1 MFCIISI
8 RLRDTPSFLVYL
20 LQKDTISLLKQKVV
34 RVMISKIDEIKKEV
48 AKVVVGQEKMI
59 DSLLIALMCEGHIL
73 IEGVPGLAKTT
84 TVNALSKA
92 LGLNFKRVQFTPDL
106 LPSDI
111 LGAEIYDPQSNQF
124 KIKKGPIFTN
134 LLLADEINRA
144 PAKVQSALLE
154 VMQEKQVTLGDT
166 TFKLDPPFFV
176 MATQNP
182 VEQEGVYQLPE
193 AQLDRFML
201 KLIVDYNTKTEE
213 LEIARRISSGKFQ
226 EISAVLSHDD
236 LEKLKQQ
243 IKEVHVD
250 TEVEEYMIELVSA
263 TRNPS
268 DYGLEDVKDFIQ
280 FGASPRVSIDMF
292 KAVKAMAFMRGK
304 DFVTPVDVA
313 YIAKEIM
320 RHRIVLTYEAEAE
333 GITTD
338 EIIQKVLET
347 VAIP

>member
-1 MFCIISI
+1 
-8 RLRDTPSFLVYL
+8 
-20 LQKDTISLLKQKVV
+20 
-34 RVMISKIDEIKKEV
+34 MISKIQTIKKEV
-48 AKVVVGQEKMI
+48 SKVVVGQDKMI
-59 DSLLIALMCEGHIL
+59 DGLLIALLCEGHIL

-84 TVNALSKA
+84 TVNALAKS
-92 LGLNFKRVQFTPDL
+92 LGLNFKRAQFTPDL

-111 LGAEIYDPQSNQF
+111 LGAEIYDPQNNSF

-201 KLIVDYNTKTEE
+201 KLVVDYNTKAEE
-213 LEIARRISSGKFQ
+213 LEIARRISSGKFE
-226 EISAVLSHDD
+226 EIESVITHDE
-236 LEKLKQQ
+236 LIELKKV
-243 IKEVHVD
+243 IKDIHID
-250 TEVEEYMIELVSA
+250 AEVEEYIIELVNA

-268 DYGLEDVKDFIQ
+268 DYKLDELKDFIQ

-292 KAVKAMAFMRGK
+292 KAVKAMAFLRGK

-347 VAIP
+347 VQIP

>member
-1 MFCIISI
+1 MSK
-8 RLRDTPSFLVYL
+8 L
-20 LQKDTISLLKQKVV
+20 L
-34 RVMISKIDEIKKEV
+34 EIKKEV
-48 AKVVVGQEKMI
+48 SKVVVGQEKMI
-59 DSLLIALMCEGHIL
+59 DSLLIALLCEGHIL

-84 TVNALSKA
+84 TVNALAKS
-92 LGLNFKRVQFTPDL
+92 LGLDFKRAQFTPDL

-111 LGAEIYDPQSNQF
+111 LGAEIYDPQNNAF

-154 VMQEKQVTLGDT
+154 VMQEKQVTLGDES
-166 TFKLDPPFFV
+166 FKLEPPFFV

-201 KLIVDYNTKTEE
+201 KLVVNYNTKDEE
-213 LEIARRISSGKFQ
+213 LEIARRISSGNF
-226 EISAVLSHDD
+226 EDIEAVVSKEDID
-236 LEKLKQQ
+236 ELKKQ
-243 IKEVHVD
+243 IKDVHVD
-250 TEVEEYMIELVSA
+250 PEVEEYMIELVNA
-263 TRNPS
+263 TRNPEQ
-268 DYGLEDVKDFIQ
+268 YGLDELKDFIQ

-292 KAVKAMAFMRGK
+292 KAVKAMAFMRDK

-313 YIAKEIM
+313 YIAKELM

-347 VAIP
+347 VKIP

>member
-1 MFCIISI
+1 
-8 RLRDTPSFLVYL
+8 
-20 LQKDTISLLKQKVV
+20 
-34 RVMISKIDEIKKEV
+34 MISKIEALKKEV

-59 DSLLIALMCEGHIL
+59 DSLLIAFLCDGHIL

-84 TVNALSKA
+84 TVNALAKS
-92 LGLNFKRVQFTPDL
+92 LGLNFKRAQFTPDL
-106 LPSDI
+106 LPADI
-111 LGAEIYDPQSNQF
+111 LGAEIYDPQNNLF

-166 TFKLDPPFFV
+166 TFKIEPPFFV

-201 KLIVDYNTKTEE
+201 KLVVDYNSKDEE
-213 LEIARRISSGKFQ
+213 LQIARRISSGEFE
-226 EISAVLSHDD
+226 EIKPVLNID
-236 LEKLKQQ
+236 EIYE
-243 IKEVHVD
+243 IKKAIKAIHVD
-250 TEVEEYMIELVSA
+250 AEVEEYMITLVDA
-263 TRNPS
+263 TRNPQN
-268 DYGLEDVKDFIQ
+268 YGLDSIKEYIQ

-292 KAVKAMAFMRGK
+292 KTVKAMAFMRGK

-313 YIAKEIM
+313 YIVKELM

>member
-1 MFCIISI
+1 
-8 RLRDTPSFLVYL
+8 
-20 LQKDTISLLKQKVV
+20 
-34 RVMISKIDEIKKEV
+34 MISKIQAIKKEV
-48 AKVVVGQEKMI
+48 SKVVVGQEKMI
-59 DSLLIALMCEGHIL
+59 DGLLISLLCEGHVL

-92 LGLNFKRVQFTPDL
+92 LGLDFKRAQFTPDL

-111 LGAEIYDPQSNQF
+111 LGAEIYDPQNNQF

-154 VMQEKQVTLGDT
+154 VMQEKQVTIGDT
-166 TFKLDPPFFV
+166 TFKIDLPFFV

-201 KLIVDYNTKTEE
+201 KLVVGYNTKKEE
-213 LEIARRISSGKFQ
+213 LEIAKRISSGNFETINPVLNKD
-226 EISAVLSHDD
+226 ELEELKKAV
-236 LEKLKQQ
+236 QN
-243 IKEVHVD
+243 VHVD
-250 TEVEEYMIELVSA
+250 EEVQEYMIELVNA
-263 TRNPS
+263 TRHPEE
-268 DYGLEDVKDFIQ
+268 YGLDDIKEYIQ

-292 KAVKAMAFMRGK
+292 KAVKAMAFMRAK

-313 YIAKEIM
+313 YIVKELM

-333 GITTD
+333 GITSD
-338 EIIQKVLET
+338 EIIQKVLEA

>member
-1 MFCIISI
+1 
-8 RLRDTPSFLVYL
+8 
-20 LQKDTISLLKQKVV
+20 
-34 RVMISKIDEIKKEV
+34 MINKIEAIKKEV

-59 DSLLIALMCEGHIL
+59 DGLLISLLCEGHVL

-92 LGLNFKRVQFTPDL
+92 LGLNFKRAQFTPDL
-106 LPSDI
+106 LPADI
-111 LGAEIYDPQSNQF
+111 LGAEIYDPQNNSF

-166 TFKLDPPFFV
+166 TFKIDLPFFV

-201 KLIVDYNTKTEE
+201 KLVVDYNTKSEE
-213 LEIARRISSGKFQ
+213 LEIARRISSGNFETIKPVVTAQ
-226 EISAVLSHDD
+226 DLVELKEAIKAVHIDS
-236 LEKLKQQ
+236 
-243 IKEVHVD
+243 
-250 TEVEEYMIELVSA
+250 EVEEYMIELVNA
-263 TRNPS
+263 TRNPK
-268 DYGLEDVKDFIQ
+268 DYGLGELKDMIQ

-313 YIAKEIM
+313 FIAKGLM
-320 RHRIVLTYEAEAE
+320 RHRIVLSYEAEAE

-338 EIIQKVLET
+338 EIIQKVLEA
-347 VAIP
+347 VKIP

>member
-1 MFCIISI
+1 
-8 RLRDTPSFLVYL
+8 
-20 LQKDTISLLKQKVV
+20 
-34 RVMISKIDEIKKEV
+34 MISKIQSIKTEV
-48 AKVVVGQEKMI
+48 SKVVVGQEKMI
-59 DSLLIALMCEGHIL
+59 DSLLIALLCEGHIL

-84 TVNALSKA
+84 TVNALAKS
-92 LGLNFKRVQFTPDL
+92 LGLSFKRAQFTPDL

-111 LGAEIYDPQSNQF
+111 LGAEIYDPQNNSF

-201 KLIVDYNTKTEE
+201 KLVVDYNTKTEE
-213 LEIARRISSGKFQ
+213 LAIARRISSGSFE
-226 EISAVLSHDD
+226 EINAVLTHED
-236 LEKLKQQ
+236 LVELKRA

-250 TEVEEYMIELVSA
+250 AEVEEYMIELVNA
-263 TRNPS
+263 TRHP
-268 DYGLEDVKDFIQ
+268 DEYGLDELKDFIQ

-292 KAVKAMAFMRGK
+292 KAVKAMAFLRGK
-304 DFVTPVDVA
+304 DFVTPVDIA

-338 EIIQKVLET
+338 EIIQRVLET
-347 VAIP
+347 VQIP

>member
-1 MFCIISI
+1 
-8 RLRDTPSFLVYL
+8 
-20 LQKDTISLLKQKVV
+20 
-34 RVMISKIDEIKKEV
+34 MISKIELIKKEV
-48 AKVVVGQEKMI
+48 GKVVVGQERMI
-59 DSLLIALMCEGHIL
+59 DSLLIALLCEGHIL

-84 TVNALSKA
+84 TVNALAKS
-92 LGLNFKRVQFTPDL
+92 LGLDFKRAQFTPDL

-111 LGAEIYDPQSNQF
+111 LGAEIYDPKNNSF

-134 LLLADEINRA
+134 LLLADEINRS

-166 TFKLDPPFFV
+166 TFKLSPPFFV

-201 KLIVDYNTKTEE
+201 KLIVNYNTKAEE
-213 LEIARRISSGKFQ
+213 LEIARRVSSGNF
-226 EISAVLSHDD
+226 EAIEAVVTNDD
-236 LEKLKQQ
+236 LNEIKQA
-243 IKEVHVD
+243 IKNVHVD
-250 TEVEEYMIELVSA
+250 EEVQVYMIDLVNA

-268 DYGLEDVKDFIQ
+268 DYGLESIKDYIQ

-313 YIAKEIM
+313 FIAKELM

-333 GITTD
+333 GVTTD
-338 EIIQKVLET
+338 EIIEKVLQA

>member
-1 MFCIISI
+1 M
-8 RLRDTPSFLVYL
+8 L
-20 LQKDTISLLKQKVV
+20 
-34 RVMISKIDEIKKEV
+34 SKIQRVKAEV

-84 TVNALSKA
+84 TVNALAKA
-92 LGLNFKRVQFTPDL
+92 LGLNFKRAQFTPDL

-111 LGAEIYDPQSNQF
+111 LGAEIYDPQNNQF

-154 VMQEKQVTLGDT
+154 VMQEKQVTLGDA
-166 TFKLDPPFFV
+166 TFKLEPPFFV

-201 KLIVDYNTKTEE
+201 KLIVDYNSKEQE
-213 LEIARRISSGKFQ
+213 LEIARKISSGSSEKI
-226 EISAVLSHDD
+226 EPVLNASD
-236 LEKLKQQ
+236 LAELKKA
-243 IKEVHVD
+243 IKDVHVD
-250 TEVEEYMIELVSA
+250 AEVEEYMIELVNA

-268 DYGLEDVKDFIQ
+268 EYGLDTLKEFIQ

-313 YIAKEIM
+313 YIAKELM

-347 VAIP
+347 VTIP

>member
-1 MFCIISI
+1 MITKIEAI
-8 RLRDTPSFLVYL
+8 
-20 LQKDTISLLKQKVV
+20 KQ
-34 RVMISKIDEIKKEV
+34 EV
-48 AKVVVGQEKMI
+48 SKVVVGQEKMI
-59 DSLLIALMCEGHIL
+59 DSLLIALLCEGHIL

-84 TVNALSKA
+84 TVNALAKS
-92 LGLNFKRVQFTPDL
+92 LGLGFKRAQFTPDL

-111 LGAEIYDPQSNQF
+111 LGAEIYDPQNNSF

-166 TFKLDPPFFV
+166 TFKLEPPFFV

-201 KLIVDYNTKTEE
+201 KLVVGYNSKEEE
-213 LEIARRISSGKFQ
+213 LEIARRISSGNFEAIEAVINENDLNQLK
-226 EISAVLSHDD
+226 ISV
-236 LEKLKQQ
+236 KN
-243 IKEVHVD
+243 IHVD
-250 TEVEEYMIELVSA
+250 AEVEDYMIELVNA

-268 DYGLEDVKDFIQ
+268 DYGLDELKDFIQ

-313 YIAKEIM
+313 YIAKELM

-333 GITTD
+333 GVTTD

>member
-1 MFCIISI
+1 
-8 RLRDTPSFLVYL
+8 
-20 LQKDTISLLKQKVV
+20 
-34 RVMISKIDEIKKEV
+34 MISKIQDIKKEV
-48 AKVVVGQEKMI
+48 AKVVVGQDRMI
-59 DSLLIALMCEGHIL
+59 DGLLIALLCDGHIL

-84 TVNALSKA
+84 TVNALASS
-92 LGLNFKRVQFTPDL
+92 LGLDFKRVQFTPDL

-111 LGAEIYDPQSNQF
+111 LGAEIYDPQNNSF

-154 VMQEKQVTLGDT
+154 VMQEKQITLGDT

-201 KLIVDYNTKTEE
+201 KLVVDYNTKEEE
-213 LEIARRISSGKFQ
+213 LEIARRISSGSFE
-226 EISAVLSHDD
+226 EIQSVITADELN
-236 LEKLKQQ
+236 ELKKA

-250 TEVEEYMIELVSA
+250 VEVEKYMIELVNA
-263 TRNPS
+263 TRNPA
-268 DYGLEDVKDFIQ
+268 DYGLEELKDFIQ

-313 YIAKEIM
+313 YIVKELM

>member
-1 MFCIISI
+1 
-8 RLRDTPSFLVYL
+8 
-20 LQKDTISLLKQKVV
+20 
-34 RVMISKIDEIKKEV
+34 MISKIEAIKKEV
-48 AKVVVGQEKMI
+48 SKVVVGQEKMI
-59 DSLLIALMCEGHIL
+59 ESLLIALFCEGHIL

-84 TVNALSKA
+84 TVNALANS
-92 LGLNFKRVQFTPDL
+92 LGLNFKRAQFTPDL

-111 LGAEIYDPQSNQF
+111 LGAEIYDPQNNDF

-166 TFKLDPPFFV
+166 TFKIDLPFFV

-201 KLIVDYNTKTEE
+201 KLVVDYNSKDEE
-213 LEIARRISSGKFQ
+213 LEIARRIANGSSQKI
-226 EISAVLSHDD
+226 EAVVDAKD
-236 LEKLKQQ
+236 IAQ
-243 IKEVHVD
+243 IKEAIKNVHID
-250 TEVEEYMIELVSA
+250 EEIEKYMIELISA
-263 TRNPS
+263 TRDLAKYN
-268 DYGLEDVKDFIQ
+268 LAELKDMVQ

-304 DFVTPVDVA
+304 DYVTPVDVA
-313 YIAKEIM
+313 YIAKELM
-320 RHRIVLTYEAEAE
+320 RHRIVLSYEAEAE

-338 EIIQKVLET
+338 EIIQKVLES
-347 VAIP
+347 VKVP

>member
-1 MFCIISI
+1 
-8 RLRDTPSFLVYL
+8 
-20 LQKDTISLLKQKVV
+20 
-34 RVMISKIDEIKKEV
+34 MISKIQSIKKEV
-48 AKVVVGQEKMI
+48 SKVVVGQEKMI
-59 DSLLIALMCEGHIL
+59 DSLLIALLCEGHIL

-84 TVNALSKA
+84 TVNALAKS
-92 LGLNFKRVQFTPDL
+92 LGLNFKRAQFTPDL

-111 LGAEIYDPQSNQF
+111 LGAEIYDPQNNSF

-166 TFKLDPPFFV
+166 TFKLEPPFFV

-213 LEIARRISSGKFQ
+213 LEIARRISSGSFE
-226 EISAVLSHDD
+226 EINAVLTHED
-236 LEKLKQQ
+236 LLELKKA

-250 TEVEEYMIELVSA
+250 AEVEEYMIELVNA

-268 DYGLEDVKDFIQ
+268 EYGLDELQEFIQ

-292 KAVKAMAFMRGK
+292 KAVKAMAFLRGK
-304 DFVTPVDVA
+304 DFVTPVDIA

-338 EIIQKVLET
+338 EIIQRVLET
-347 VAIP
+347 VQIP

>member
-1 MFCIISI
+1 MIEKVKLI
-8 RLRDTPSFLVYL
+8 
-20 LQKDTISLLKQKVV
+20 KQ
-34 RVMISKIDEIKKEV
+34 EV

-59 DSLLIALMCEGHIL
+59 DSLLISLFCDGHIL

-92 LGLNFKRVQFTPDL
+92 LGLNFKRAQFTPDL
-106 LPSDI
+106 LPADI
-111 LGAEIYDPQSNQF
+111 LGAEIYDPQNNNF

-166 TFKLDPPFFV
+166 TFKIDAPFFV

-201 KLIVDYNTKTEE
+201 KLVVGYNTKEEE
-213 LEIARRISSGKFQ
+213 LEIARRISSGNFETINSVVSK
-226 EISAVLSHDD
+226 ED
-236 LEKLKQQ
+236 LDA
-243 IKEVHVD
+243 IKEHVKSIHID
-250 TEVEEYMIELVSA
+250 KEVEEYMIELINA
-263 TRNPS
+263 TRNPKE
-268 DYGLEDVKDFIQ
+268 YGLDDIEEMLY

-292 KAVKAMAFMRGK
+292 KAVKAMAFMRER
-304 DFVTPVDVA
+304 DYVTPVDVA
-313 YIAKEIM
+313 FIIYELM
-320 RHRIVLTYEAEAE
+320 RHRIVLSYEAEAQ
-333 GITTD
+333 GVTTD
-338 EIIQKVLET
+338 EIIQKVLEAVT
-347 VAIP
+347 IP

>member
-1 MFCIISI
+1 
-8 RLRDTPSFLVYL
+8 
-20 LQKDTISLLKQKVV
+20 
-34 RVMISKIDEIKKEV
+34 
-48 AKVVVGQEKMI
+48 
-59 DSLLIALMCEGHIL
+59 
-73 IEGVPGLAKTT
+73 
-84 TVNALSKA
+84 
-92 LGLNFKRVQFTPDL
+92 LNFKRAQFTPDL

-111 LGAEIYDPQSNQF
+111 LGAEIYDPQNNQF

-154 VMQEKQVTLGDT
+154 VMQEKQVTLGDA
-166 TFKLDPPFFV
+166 TFKLEPPFFV

-201 KLIVDYNTKTEE
+201 KLVVDYNSKEQE
-213 LEIARRISSGKFQ
+213 LEIARKISAGNSQ
-226 EISAVLSHDD
+226 EIHAVLNVED
-236 LEKLKQQ
+236 LDALKKA
-243 IKEVHVD
+243 IKTVHID
-250 TEVEEYMIELVSA
+250 AEVEEYMIELVNA

-268 DYGLEDVKDFIQ
+268 EYGLEKFKEFIQ

-313 YIAKEIM
+313 YIAKELM

-347 VAIP
+347 VTIP

>member
-1 MFCIISI
+1 
-8 RLRDTPSFLVYL
+8 
-20 LQKDTISLLKQKVV
+20 
-34 RVMISKIDEIKKEV
+34 MISKIELIKKEV
-48 AKVVVGQEKMI
+48 GKVVVGQEKMI
-59 DSLLIALMCEGHIL
+59 DSLLIALFCEGHIL

-84 TVNALSKA
+84 TVNALAKS
-92 LGLNFKRVQFTPDL
+92 LGLNFKRAQFTPDL

-111 LGAEIYDPQSNQF
+111 LGAEIYDPKNNSF

-154 VMQEKQVTLGDT
+154 VMQEKQVTLGDA
-166 TFKLDPPFFV
+166 TFKLEPPFFV

-201 KLIVDYNTKTEE
+201 KLIVSYNTKEEE
-213 LEIARRISSGKFQ
+213 LEIARRVSSGSF
-226 EISAVLSHDD
+226 EAISAVVTNDD
-236 LEKLKQQ
+236 INE
-243 IKEVHVD
+243 IKEAIKNVHVD
-250 TEVEEYMIELVSA
+250 KEVEEYMIDLVNA
-263 TRNPS
+263 TRYPS
-268 DYGLEDVKDFIQ
+268 EYGLDEIKDYIQ

-292 KAVKAMAFMRGK
+292 KAVKAMAFMRQK

-313 YIAKEIM
+313 YIAKELM

-333 GITTD
+333 GVTTD
-338 EIIQKVLET
+338 EIIQKVLQK

>member
-1 MFCIISI
+1 MNK
-8 RLRDTPSFLVYL
+8 LV
-20 LQKDTISLLKQKVV
+20 
-34 RVMISKIDEIKKEV
+34 EIKKEV

-59 DSLLIALMCEGHIL
+59 DSLLIALLCEGHIL

-84 TVNALSKA
+84 TVNALAKS
-92 LGLNFKRVQFTPDL
+92 LGLDFKRAQFTPDL

-111 LGAEIYDPQSNQF
+111 LGAEIYDPQNNAF

-154 VMQEKQVTLGDT
+154 VMQEKQVTLGDE
-166 TFKLDPPFFV
+166 TFKLTPPFFV

-201 KLIVDYNTKTEE
+201 KLVVDYNTKDEE
-213 LEIARRISSGKFQ
+213 LEIARRISSGEFEQ
-226 EISAVLSHDD
+226 IQAVVHQQDID
-236 LEKLKQQ
+236 LLKKQ
-243 IKEVHVD
+243 IKDVHVD
-250 TEVEEYMIELVSA
+250 PQVEEYMIELVNA
-263 TRNPS
+263 TRNPKE
-268 DYGLEDVKDFIQ
+268 YGLEELQDFIQ

-292 KAVKAMAFMRGK
+292 KAVKAMAFMRDK

-313 YIAKEIM
+313 YIAKELM

-333 GITTD
+333 GISTD

-347 VAIP
+347 VKIP

>member
-1 MFCIISI
+1 MN
-8 RLRDTPSFLVYL
+8 
-20 LQKDTISLLKQKVV
+20 
-34 RVMISKIDEIKKEV
+34 SKIQEIKKEV

-59 DSLLIALMCEGHIL
+59 DSLLIALLCEGHIL

-84 TVNALSKA
+84 TVNALAKS
-92 LGLNFKRVQFTPDL
+92 LGLNFKRAQFTPDL

-111 LGAEIYDPQSNQF
+111 LGAEIYDPQNNNF

-154 VMQEKQVTLGDT
+154 VMQEKQVTLGDES
-166 TFKLDPPFFV
+166 FQLEKPFFV

-201 KLIVDYNTKTEE
+201 KLVVGYNTKEEE
-213 LEIARRISSGKFQ
+213 LEIARRISSGNFE
-226 EISAVLSHDD
+226 EIGAVVSRED
-236 LEKLKQQ
+236 LDGLKAEV
-243 IKEVHVD
+243 KAVHVD
-250 TEVEEYMIELVSA
+250 AEVQSYMIELVNA
-263 TRNPS
+263 TRNPQE
-268 DYGLEDVKDFIQ
+268 YGLDEIAEYIQ

-292 KAVKAMAFMRGK
+292 KAVKAMAFLRGK

-313 YIAKEIM
+313 YIAKELM

>member
-1 MFCIISI
+1 
-8 RLRDTPSFLVYL
+8 
-20 LQKDTISLLKQKVV
+20 
-34 RVMISKIDEIKKEV
+34 MISKIQEIKKEV
-48 AKVVVGQEKMI
+48 AKVVVGQERMI
-59 DSLLIALMCEGHIL
+59 DGLLIALLCDGHIL

-84 TVNALSKA
+84 TVNALASA
-92 LGLNFKRVQFTPDL
+92 LGLDFKRAQFTPDL
-106 LPSDI
+106 LPADI
-111 LGAEIYDPQSNQF
+111 LGAEIYDPQNNSF
-124 KIKKGPIFTN
+124 KIKKGPVFTN

-154 VMQEKQVTLGDT
+154 VMQERQVTLGDT

-193 AQLDRFML
+193 AQLDRFMF
-201 KLIVDYNTKTEE
+201 KLVVDYNTTQEE
-213 LEIARRISSGKFQ
+213 LEIARRISSGSSGTIEAVVDTKDLLEIKQ
-226 EISAVLSHDD
+226 EI
-236 LEKLKQQ
+236 KK
-243 IKEVHVD
+243 VHVD
-250 TEVEEYMIELVSA
+250 AEVEKYMIELVNA

-268 DYGLEDVKDFIQ
+268 DYGLEELQDFIQ

-320 RHRIVLTYEAEAE
+320 RHRIVLSYEAEAE

-347 VAIP
+347 IAIP